1 MNLATRITVTRIM
14 LTPVFLG
21 LLLYYKNAS
30 GPHSEWLRIAAIFV
44 FFLAVF
50 TDALDGF
57 IARTRSQK
65 TVLGTYLDPLAD
77 KFLIISAIIM
87 MTLPIK
93 GLGFRLPFWFCVLV
107 LSRDAFIVFGSLLI
121 HMIEGQVRVLP
132 SLIGKATTFFQM
144 ATVIWV
150 LLRLPHPM
158 VLVYV
163 AAMFTIISM
172 VGYFFFGSRQ
182 LNNKNFQP

>member
-93 GLGFRLPFWFCVLV
+93 GLGFRFCWRGVYLLDIAHWQGQQATINPV
-107 LSRDAFIVFGSLLI
+107 SGPGTNLRDL
-121 HMIEGQVRVLP
+121 
-132 SLIGKATTFFQM
+132 FFN
-144 ATVIWV
+144 
-150 LLRLPHPM
+150 R
-158 VLVYV
+158 
-163 AAMFTIISM
+163 
-172 VGYFFFGSRQ
+172 
-182 LNNKNFQP
+182 K